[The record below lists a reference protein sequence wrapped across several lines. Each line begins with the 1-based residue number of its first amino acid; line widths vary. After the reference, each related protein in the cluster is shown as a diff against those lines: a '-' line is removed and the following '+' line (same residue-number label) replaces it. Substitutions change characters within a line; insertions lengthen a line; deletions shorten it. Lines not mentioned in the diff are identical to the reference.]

1 MAYSASQEEEEDR
14 FTVLEG
20 RVEDLTR
27 AVETLERR
35 LSLLE
40 QPGVA
45 ARAAVPLAPTVPAVE
60 EPELPSGADVTRVL
74 GLVGRTLIVFGGAYL
89 LRAVTA
95 AGYLPQEAGVAV
107 AFLYALTWLFLADR
121 AGGRGAG
128 LSASFHGTTA
138 VLIGLP
144 LIWETTA
151 RFQYLD
157 PAASGAALSLFVAA
171 TLFVAWHR
179 ELQGLAWI
187 AGLATPA
194 AALFLLGG
202 THEAVPFSFALILL
216 GFFGL
221 ALYELRAWH
230 GAGWWMGLMGPFGG
244 FLAVF
249 SVLAQKRG
257 GEPAGLALG
266 LLLALGYL
274 AALVHRT
281 LVRKLDVH
289 VFHAVQTGF
298 AVAVGFGGA
307 AVVARTLGGG
317 AAVLA
322 GGLAV
327 LLSLAAYWV
336 AFRLVA
342 REQRRKLLL
351 YSTLALAFAV
361 AGGILLLP
369 APARAAAW
377 SAAAALA
384 GWQAVRRGRVTLSL
398 HGAVYSLAAA
408 AASGLLTAA
417 VYSFA
422 APAGTAWP
430 PLAPVAF
437 LALAAAAV
445 VCILPVPHPA
455 AFWKPYEGLTRV
467 LQISVF
473 LWGAAG
479 VGLHLL
485 APLFIHGAPEAVDAG
500 LLATVR
506 TAVLTAV
513 ALLLGWVAR
522 WERFREAGWLVYPTL
537 LLATVKLLAEDFP
550 QGRPATLFV
559 ALALCGLAFIFAPR
573 LARRAPER
581 EERRRT

>member
-1 MAYSASQEEEEDR
+1 MAYSASQEEGDR
-14 FTVLEG
+14 FAVLEG

-27 AVETLERR
+27 SVETLERR
-35 LSLLE
+35 LAMLE
-40 QPGVA
+40 KPGVA
-45 ARAAVPLAPTVPAVE
+45 VRAATPVPSAIPEEEGLPT
-60 EPELPSGADVTRVL
+60 GADVTRVL

-95 AGYLPQEAGVAV
+95 AGYLPQEAGVAA

-179 ELQGLAWI
+179 KLQGLAWI
-187 AGLATPA
+187 AGLATPV

-202 THEAVPFSFALILL
+202 TQEAVPFSFALILL
-216 GFFGL
+216 GFCGL

-281 LVRKLDVH
+281 LVRKLEVH

-307 AVVARTLGGG
+307 AVVARALGGG
-317 AAVLA
+317 AVVLA

-327 LLSLAAYWV
+327 LLSLVAYWA

-384 GWQAVRRGRVTLSL
+384 GWQAVRRSRVTLSL

-417 VYSFA
+417 VYAFA

-455 AFWKPYEGLTRV
+455 AFWKPYEGLTRT
-467 LQISVF
+467 LQIAVF

-485 APLFIHGAPEAVDAG
+485 APLFNHGAVDAG

-537 LLATVKLLAEDFP
+537 LLAVVKLLAEDFP

-573 LARRAPER
+573 LARSQ
-581 EERRRT
+581 RT